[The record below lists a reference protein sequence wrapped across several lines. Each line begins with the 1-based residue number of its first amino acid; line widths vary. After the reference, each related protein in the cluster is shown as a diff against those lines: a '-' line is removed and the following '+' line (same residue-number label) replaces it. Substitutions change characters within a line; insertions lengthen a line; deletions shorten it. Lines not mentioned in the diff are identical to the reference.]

1 MIVLSCIE
9 HSGTGS
15 SSSRRGGRP
24 GAHTASA
31 GTELY
36 RSPEQRAKRKYN
48 SKVDIFALG
57 LIFFELN
64 YPMITGHQMNKVL
77 AGVHWCIFVVV

>member
-1 MIVLSCIE
+1 MHTVLCIA
-9 HSGTGS
+9 HSGSGS

-24 GAHTASA
+24 GVHTANA

-36 RSPEQRAKRKYN
+36 RSPEQRAKEKYN

-64 YPMITGHQMNKVL
+64 YPMITGHQNEQ
-77 AGVHWCIFVVV
+77 G